1 MAMGTR
7 KKRQRQESLWY
18 GGELAAAPGHPF
30 YTRLNEVLEAAGFDP
45 FCETQ
50 CAKFY
55 HQKLGRPSLPPGQY
69 FRVMMIGFFE
79 GLDSERGIAWRLADS
94 LTLRQF
100 LSIGLDEST
109 PDHVTISRT
118 RRLID
123 AETHQRI
130 FSWVLEQ
137 LAVSGLI
144 KGKTIGV
151 DSTTLEANAA
161 MKSIVRRDTGESYM
175 AYLKRLAEA
184 EGIEAQDAAAL
195 LRMDRK
201 RKKKTSNEEWKNPI
215 DEEAEIT
222 KLKDGRTALA
232 YKAENAVDMETGAI
246 VAVTTHGGAAADTA
260 TVTETVIEA
269 GVAVAE
275 LMEVEPAEGQS
286 GVHPEGVQEVVAD
299 KGYHS
304 NDVLVELA
312 ELEVRSY
319 IAEPDR
325 GPRNWDGRQIEKQA
339 VYGNRRRIQGPRG
352 KRLQRQRGERIER
365 NFAHQFDTGG
375 LDRLYV
381 RGLDNVHKKLLI
393 QAAACNLALLM
404 RSIYGSGKPRAAHEG
419 VIELVFALLAL
430 MKPLDALWVP
440 QSANLGN
447 CDRPLCPLKY
457 PPDSWQTTK
466 NGQFRHGLLSF
477 SYDSEH
483 AELPI
488 LLIQNLITKIP
499 IPIPIPPITPLNP
512 PLGLVPPI
520 PKNVRWIDMTAKL
533 SPIQAVMIGLAKA
546 ARSADAVSA
555 TGTASA

>member
-7 KKRQRQESLWY
+7 KRRERQEDLWY
-18 GGELAAAPGHPF
+18 GGELPTAPGHPF
-30 YTRLNEVLEAAGFDP
+30 YKRLNEVLDNAQFDS
-45 FCETQ
+45 FCETS
-50 CAKFY
+50 CAGFY

-100 LSIGLDEST
+100 LSIGLDENT

-118 RRLID
+118 RRLIKP
-123 AETHQRI
+123 ETHQQI
-130 FSWVLEQ
+130 FTWVLER
-137 LAVSGLI
+137 LAQAGLI

-184 EGIEAQDAAAL
+184 EGIEAEDAAAL

-201 RKKKTSNEEWKNPI
+201 RKKKTSNEDWKSPS

-269 GVAVAE
+269 GIAVAGLIGE
-275 LMEVEPAEGQS
+275 KTPEGEYE
-286 GVHPEGVQEVVAD
+286 VHPAGVEEVVAD

-304 NDVLVELA
+304 NDVMVVLSEI
-312 ELEVRSY
+312 EVRTY
-319 IAEPDR
+319 VAEPDR
-325 GPRNWDGRQIEKQA
+325 GTRNWDGKEAEKKA
-339 VYGNRRRIQGPRG
+339 VYGNRRRIHGERG
-352 KRLQRQRGERIER
+352 KRMQRQRGERLER

-375 LDRLYV
+375 LERLYV
-381 RGLDNVHKKLLI
+381 RGRENVHKKFLI

-404 RSIYGSGKPRAAHEG
+404 RSKYGSGKPRAAHDGAAQAILMFLAVIRAVEDFFVPGSAHVRSHNVVLCQSERCSLVLPPAEKPG
-419 VIELVFALLAL
+419 V
-430 MKPLDALWVP
+430 
-440 QSANLGN
+440 
-447 CDRPLCPLKY
+447 
-457 PPDSWQTTK
+457 
-466 NGQFRHGLLSF
+466 
-477 SYDSEH
+477 
-483 AELPI
+483 
-488 LLIQNLITKIP
+488 
-499 IPIPIPPITPLNP
+499 
-512 PLGLVPPI
+512 
-520 PKNVRWIDMTAKL
+520 
-533 SPIQAVMIGLAKA
+533 
-546 ARSADAVSA
+546 
-555 TGTASA
+555 